1 MKKKFMYTRIYLYSL
16 LFLIHTN
23 AVSMIFFKRK
33 KSILLPKNKQIT
45 HTHTNALILIKEKE
59 NGEKNK
65 V

>member
-1 MKKKFMYTRIYLYSL
+1 
-16 LFLIHTN
+16 
-23 AVSMIFFKRK
+23 MIFFKRK